1 MGSGLSLLPIS
12 ILPYLSYELRGLG
25 LLSRKRLDEGKAP
38 LVAAI
43 PELHR
48 AADLG
53 KQRIVLAD
61 ADIQA
66 GLDRCSTLPHD
77 NRAAGD
83 HLAAKGLHA
92 QPLGIRVA
100 SVC

>member
-66 GLDRCSTLPHD
+66 WLDRCPALPHD
-77 NRAAGD
+77 DRSTAN
-83 HLAAKGLHA
+83 HLPAKRLHA
-92 QPLGIRVA
+92 QPLGI
-100 SVC
+100 